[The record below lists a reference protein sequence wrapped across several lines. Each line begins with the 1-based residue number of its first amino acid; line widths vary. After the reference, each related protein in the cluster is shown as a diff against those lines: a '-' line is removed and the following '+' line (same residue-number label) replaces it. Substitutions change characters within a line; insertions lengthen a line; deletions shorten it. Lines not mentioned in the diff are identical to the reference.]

1 MEKSQ
6 YDLCIEVLRRL
17 DKSGVLKH
25 IVLVGSWCT
34 LFYEEYFTGIKYAS
48 VLKTRDIDFL
58 IPRPAAI
65 KQSVDISELLK
76 DLGFVTG
83 FTGREG
89 YMRLE
94 HPQLIVEFL
103 VPETGKEYG
112 KPYNLPQLGL
122 NAQALRYL
130 DFLGRNTMTVEI
142 KGIKLILPHP
152 ANFGLHKLLLPG
164 KRRNKEKAVKDM
176 QDAARI
182 LNALVEKGE
191 TEAIKNVF
199 SSMPQKWRN
208 KIKKSAKELADEK
221 LSAIFGEERP
231 EAKTADK

>member
-25 IVLVGSWCT
+25 LVLVGSWCT
-34 LFYEEYFTGIKYAS
+34 LFYEKYFAGIKYAS

-58 IPRPAAI
+58 IPKPATI
-65 KQSVDISELLK
+65 KQTVDIAELLK

-83 FTGREG
+83 FTGWEG

-103 VPETGKEYG
+103 VPETGREYG
-112 KPYNLPQLGL
+112 KPYNLPQLGF
-122 NAQALRYL
+122 NAQGLRYL
-130 DFLGRNTMTVEI
+130 DFLGANTMTVELQ
-142 KGIKLILPHP
+142 GIKLMLPHP
-152 ANFGLHKLLLPG
+152 VSFGLHKLLLYE
-164 KRRNKEKAVKDM
+164 KRRNKEKADKDI

-182 LNALVEKGE
+182 LNALIEKGE
-191 TEAIKNVF
+191 TKNIKNVF
-199 SSMPQKWRN
+199 DSMARKWQN
-208 KIKKSAKELADEK
+208 KIMKSIKELDDER
-221 LSAIFGEERP
+221 LSAIF
-231 EAKTADK
+231 A